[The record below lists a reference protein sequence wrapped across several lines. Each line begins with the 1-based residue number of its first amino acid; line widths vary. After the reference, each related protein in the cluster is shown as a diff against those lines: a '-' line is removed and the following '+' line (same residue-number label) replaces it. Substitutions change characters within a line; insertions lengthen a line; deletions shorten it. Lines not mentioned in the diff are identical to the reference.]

1 MSNIQSYNA
10 LIDRFKAFASGH
22 FILKTFSH
30 GQIDTA
36 DLEKFTEYPFMH
48 VVPSNVT
55 YAKGTKTFSFQ
66 IVLADLPRDKT
77 DKVEFQKEVLSDL
90 QRIAEDLVAEI
101 TNHRVLFGDLI
112 TVQNVSLEPFLE
124 EFHNT
129 LTGWT
134 VSLELLVPYYWDA
147 CSIPAEWND
156 MFESS
161 TGGTGSILTFID
173 SIVRDENGNVSLV
186 NDEAEPSPNY
196 YYGTDD
202 EGVRGWYLL
211 TDEIGLTCE
220 TIGSCETIIDI
231 EAAIDAL
238 EEEILLKADITSISA
253 VGFSNDY
260 NDLDNL
266 PTIPTGTVTSVGL
279 TMPSAFSV
287 ANSPI
292 TSSGDIAVTGA
303 GTVSQYVRGDG
314 SLANFPSSTGGG
326 SSLAFYLNGSV
337 AQGTFGGVAFKE
349 MDRVPIFGAGTD
361 FTINAN
367 GYIQSFIT
375 DANVPNL
382 LEIPAGNW
390 NFETYFSA
398 SSNGGSPSFYVEL
411 YKWDGATLSLIASNS
426 ATPEGITNGTAI
438 DAYFSALA
446 VPQTTLAATDRLAIR
461 IYVTHS
467 GRTITLHT
475 ENSHLCEV
483 ITTFSTG
490 LTALNGLT
498 AQVQNFATGTSGTDF
513 AISSA
518 TSTHTFNLP
527 TASAANR
534 GALSSADWSA
544 FNGKFTLPSLTSGSV
559 LFSNGTTI
567 AQDNANLFFDNTNN
581 RLGIG
586 TATPSSSLQVV
597 GGDIVLDN
605 NKGYLAKVTS
615 GSTLSLLK
623 FDTSNNC
630 LIGSNFQG
638 GATNIYATT
647 NTLFYSYPS
656 SVLTERMRIVGST
669 GNVLIGTT
677 TDAGYKLDV
686 NGTARIKGASNV
698 GTTTAL
704 TVINSDSTTLLQVQ
718 DNGYIRVGSQ
728 ATSAFRIYATDASG
742 DSEPSGLHLVLNSR
756 VVAQAQV
763 GNVGMVMVNGIN
775 GTITTGNQNV
785 FLISKG
791 FAPTSGTATYASSS
805 ITPTINQT
813 GGANGI
819 TRGLYINPTL
829 TAAADFRAI
838 EVANGITVL
847 GAATTAK
854 ASLRIPSGTAPTSP
868 VNGDIWF
875 DGTDIKM
882 RIGGVTKTF
891 TLL

>member
-1 MSNIQSYNA
+1 M
-10 LIDRFKAFASGH
+10 
-22 FILKTFSH
+22 
-30 GQIDTA
+30 
-36 DLEKFTEYPFMH
+36 
-48 VVPSNVT
+48 
-55 YAKGTKTFSFQ
+55 
-66 IVLADLPRDKT
+66 
-77 DKVEFQKEVLSDL
+77 
-90 QRIAEDLVAEI
+90 
-101 TNHRVLFGDLI
+101 
-112 TVQNVSLEPFLE
+112 
-124 EFHNT
+124 
-129 LTGWT
+129 
-134 VSLELLVPYYWDA
+134 
-147 CSIPAEWND
+147 
-156 MFESS
+156 
-161 TGGTGSILTFID
+161 
-173 SIVRDENGNVSLV
+173 
-186 NDEAEPSPNY
+186 
-196 YYGTDD
+196 
-202 EGVRGWYLL
+202 
-211 TDEIGLTCE
+211 
-220 TIGSCETIIDI
+220 
-231 EAAIDAL
+231 
-238 EEEILLKADITSISA
+238 KADITSISA

-260 NDLDNL
+260 DDLDNKPTIPAAQVNSDWNATSGVAEIL
-266 PTIPTGTVTSVGL
+266 NKPTIPTGTVTSVGL

-303 GTVSQYVRGDG
+303 GVVSQYVRGDG

-326 SSLAFYLNGSV
+326 ASLSFYLNGSV

-349 MDRVPIFGAGTD
+349 MDRTPVFGAGTD

-411 YKWDGATLSLIASNS
+411 YKWNGATLSLIASNS

-438 DAYFSALA
+438 DLYVSALA
-446 VPQTTLAATDRLAIR
+446 IPQTTLAATDRLAIR

-467 GRTITLHT
+467 GRTIKLHT
-475 ENSHLCEV
+475 ENSHLCQV

-513 AISSA
+513 GISSA

-567 AQDNANLFFDNTNN
+567 AQDNANLFWDDTNN

-586 TATPSSSLQVV
+586 TASPAYRLDVV
-597 GGDIVLDN
+597 GLYD
-605 NKGYLAKVTS
+605 
-615 GSTLSLLK
+615 SLPARILRQA
-623 FDTSNNC
+623 TYGEI
-630 LIGSNFQG
+630 LRIGRNGVSETASINYPADGVF
-638 GATNIYATT
+638 AI
-647 NTLFYSYPS
+647 NTVS
-656 SVLTERMRIVGST
+656 SERMRINSA

-686 NGTARIKGASNV
+686 NGSVRTTGSISAASAVARGTYLNQTLVATANNDVLVGLDIQPTFTTGAFTGVQSIALRLPNGGRITNASTVSGYNV
-698 GTTTAL
+698 YIASTE
-704 TVINSDSTTLLQVQ
+704 TTLNSPVST
-718 DNGYIRVGSQ
+718 GTVGFQ
-728 ATSAFRIYATDASG
+728 
-742 DSEPSGLHLVLNSR
+742 LNYGF
-756 VVAQAQV
+756 V
-763 GNVGMVMVNGIN
+763 GRFMG
-775 GTITTGNQNV
+775 TTGNFILQNGGTFTDAGYRLDV
-785 FLISKG
+785 NGTMRVQNNFFIGSGSAIASLGNAVNLRSNLVGGSGYVVNAQSYNTLNSANNEQG
-791 FAPTSGTATYASSS
+791 FGEFTGTYAPTSVSGTPSFNALKL
-805 ITPTINQT
+805 TPTINQT

-829 TAAADFRAI
+829 TAVADFRAI
-838 EVANGITVL
+838 EVASGITVL

-891 TLL
+891 TLI